1 MGNQTDNLPLF
12 LIMPETPNHTHTHG
26 EFRLRYGHPMPFG
39 ASHVPGGVNFSIYS
53 SHATSCTL
61 VLFEKGEE
69 TPFAEVPF
77 PEEYRLGNVW
87 AMTIFD
93 LNYEQIE
100 YGFRFDGPHDPRHGQ
115 RFDPK
120 NVLLDPYAREISG
133 REIWRE
139 PANRTPEFRG
149 RIPFEQFDWVHDRP
163 LKRPE
168 SELVIYEMHVRGF
181 TAHESA
187 DAKHPGTF
195 DALRDKI
202 PYLKELGVNCVEL
215 MPIFEF
221 NELENI
227 RTNPMTGETLCNYWG
242 YSTVGFFAP
251 KAGFAATGRHGTQ
264 VQELKQLIVALH
276 EAGIEVVLDVVFNH
290 TAENGAD
297 GPVLSFRGIDN
308 RTYYMLDSQG
318 NYANYTGCGNTVN
331 CNHPV
336 VRGFVIGC
344 LRYWASEYH
353 IDGFRFDLASVLGRD
368 LQGAPLVNPPLLEA
382 LAYDPILAHC
392 DLIAEAWDAGGLY
405 QVGNFPSYGRWME
418 WNGKFRDAARRFL
431 KGDVGVVGEMVQRIM
446 GSPDLYA
453 AAGRKPTASINFIT
467 CHDGF
472 TLRDL
477 VSYNE
482 KHNLDNGENNKDGAN
497 DNNSWNCGEE
507 GETDDPEINALRLRQ
522 QKNAIAL
529 LFVSQG
535 VPMLYMG
542 DECSRTQNGNNNAY
556 CQDEP
561 WNWLDWSLRE
571 KNAGFHRFVKNM
583 IAFRRANP
591 ALRQPEFLTST
602 DCISS
607 GYPDISWHGV
617 QPWKPDWSLP
627 SRTIAFML
635 CGKHGA
641 AAGGPGHFI
650 YCAFNMYHKPLD
662 FTLPVLPKGLQ
673 WYRLADTSLDSP
685 ADIVDPGGEIPLGG
699 VRKLA
704 IPERSTLILLGR

>member
-1 MGNQTDNLPLF
+1 MSAAA
-12 LIMPETPNHTHTHG
+12 PNHTHTHG

-53 SHATSCTL
+53 SNATACTL
-61 VLFEKGEE
+61 VLFEKGEA

-77 PEEYRLGNVW
+77 PAEYRLGNVW
-87 AMTIFD
+87 AMTVFD

-100 YGFRFDGPHDPRHGQ
+100 YGFRFDGPHDVHAGHL
-115 RFDPK
+115 FDPK

-133 REIWRE
+133 REVWRQ
-139 PANRTPEFRG
+139 PSNRTPDFRG
-149 RIPFEQFDWVHDRP
+149 RIPFEQFDWEHDRP

-181 TAHESA
+181 TAHGSA
-187 DAKHPGTF
+187 GAKHPGTF
-195 DALRDKI
+195 DALREKI

-221 NELENI
+221 NELENT

-242 YSTVGFFAP
+242 YSTVGFFSP
-251 KAGFAATGRHGTQ
+251 KAGFAATGKHGTQ
-264 VQELKQLIVALH
+264 VQELKQLVTALH

-344 LRYWASEYH
+344 LRYWAAEYH

-368 LQGAPLVNPPLLEA
+368 SHGAPLANPPLLES

-477 VSYNE
+477 VSYND
-482 KHNLDNGENNKDGAN
+482 KHNLDNGENNNDGAN

-507 GETDDPEINALRLRQ
+507 GETENAAINTLRLRQ

-535 VPMLYMG
+535 VPMLSMG

-556 CQDEP
+556 CQDED

-571 KNAGFHRFVKNM
+571 KNAGFYRFVKNM

-591 ALRQPEFLTST
+591 ALRQPEFLTSR

-617 QPWKPDWSLP
+617 LPWKPDWSLP

-635 CGKHGA
+635 CGKHGV

-650 YCAFNMYHKPLD
+650 YCAFNMYHTPLD

-673 WYRLADTSLDSP
+673 WYRFADTALDSP
-685 ADIVDPGGEIPLGG
+685 ADIVEPGGEIPLGG
-699 VRKLA
+699 IKKLA
-704 IPERSTLILLGR
+704 LPERSTLILLGR